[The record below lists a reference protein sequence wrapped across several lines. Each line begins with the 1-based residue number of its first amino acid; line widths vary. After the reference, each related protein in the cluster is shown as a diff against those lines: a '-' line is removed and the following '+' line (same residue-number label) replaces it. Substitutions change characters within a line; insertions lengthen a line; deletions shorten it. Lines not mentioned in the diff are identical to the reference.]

1 MENSYCIILTAI
13 AVSGFLPLSLSS
25 AFSENELAT
34 LLLAARKLASSRRAN
49 REKLKRHAVLCG
61 AEPVTFHTAESRE
74 RVAEI
79 RERAAGKSGR
89 NFVLSH
95 SGITAAGLATE
106 T

>member
-1 MENSYCIILTAI
+1 MHCIILTAI

-25 AFSENELAT
+25 AFSENELVT
-34 LLLAARKLASSRRAN
+34 LLLAGRKLTGSRRAN
-49 REKLKRHAVLCG
+49 HEKLKRHAVLRD
-61 AEPVTFHTAESRE
+61 AEPFTFYTAGSRE

-89 NFVLSH
+89 NFVLSY
-95 SGITAAGLATE
+95 SGIIAASLATE